1 MRKWNKITKEMN
13 NMATKKLV
21 KKFRGMKVP
30 DYITSKSQ
38 LIAWALLISR
48 KQNKPISNGEF
59 VFDLRCTRYGGVI
72 HDLRKK
78 GWRIGTT
85 NEGNSK
91 FTFRLTKQPIAYT
104 QSLAYK
110 NIIQKEGANV

>member
-1 MRKWNKITKEMN
+1 MT
-13 NMATKKLV
+13 TKLV
-21 KKFRGMKVP
+21 RKFRGMKVP

-48 KQNKPISNGEF
+48 KQNKPITNGEF

-78 GWRIGTT
+78 GWRIETT

-91 FTFRLTKQPIAYT
+91 FTFRLTKQPVAYGL
-104 QSLAYK
+104 SLAYQT
-110 NIIQKEGANV
+110 IIKKEGQNV

>member
-1 MRKWNKITKEMN
+1 MN
-13 NMATKKLV
+13 NMATKRLV
-21 KKFRGMKVP
+21 RKFRGMKVP

-48 KQNKPISNGEF
+48 RQNKPISNGEF

-78 GWRIGTT
+78 GWRIETT

-91 FTFRLTKQPIAYT
+91 YTFRLTKQPIAYG
-104 QSLAYK
+104 QSLAYQ
-110 NIIQKEGANV
+110 NIIRKEGSNV

>member
-1 MRKWNKITKEMN
+1 MN
-13 NMATKKLV
+13 NMATKLV
-21 KKFRGMKVP
+21 RKFRGMKVP

-78 GWRIGTT
+78 GWRIETT

-91 FTFRLTKQPIAYT
+91 YTFRLTKQPVAYGL
-104 QSLAYK
+104 SLAYQ
-110 NIIQKEGANV
+110 NIIKKEGANV